1 MKSIIKMLKPW
12 IKKILIAQLAA
23 NEEKIITMI
32 LVKSGN
38 KIPLAGEQLEQT
50 VKVLYD
56 ALEEII
62 TTEIER
68 I

>member
-1 MKSIIKMLKPW
+1 MKKIIKMLKPW

-38 KIPLAGEQLEQT
+38 KIPLAGEQLEAT